1 MSGLS
6 DSCFFGRDVLWV
18 SRARS
23 GCLTCCFARSCFLAF
38 DAFAILLCR
47 RRSSSSLFS
56 ASILSSF
63 FWNLFFERK
72 TGFTSSSVTPQD
84 SKNFSYSGCSL
95 ACFRNQQ
102 ISRGISYHPKEILV
116 RINDSV
122 FIWRTHVIPI
132 PGCRGTGVV
141 GSRGRNPILK
151 RQIRTSMKQYFLRDC
166 CQLSAKS
173 NRRIFGHDVLQLK
186 ASIDVVP
193 WTERPI
199 TARLYT
205 RLNP

>member
-6 DSCFFGRDVLWV
+6 DSCFFGRDILWV

-102 ISRGISYHPKEILV
+102 ISRGISYHPKEI
-116 RINDSV
+116 
-122 FIWRTHVIPI
+122 